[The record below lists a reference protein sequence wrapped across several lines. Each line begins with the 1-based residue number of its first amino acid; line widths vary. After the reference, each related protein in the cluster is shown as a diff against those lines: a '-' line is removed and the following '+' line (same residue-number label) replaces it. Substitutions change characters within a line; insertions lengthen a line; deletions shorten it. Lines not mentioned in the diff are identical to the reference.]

1 MNIIAKAVQQEQQNN
16 DFFELFTTVTMTDVN
31 GNDVS
36 VLQSIGHYSVAQLEQ
51 EKVNLQNAIASI
63 DEKIDAINNL

>member
-16 DFFELFTTVTMTDVN
+16 DLFELFNTVTMTDVN

-51 EKVNLQNAIASI
+51 EKANLQNAIASI